1 MATKEKAAAKKAPT
15 KEKPPKKGLTVAHKK
30 TDEEKPAR
38 VKKEKKEKP
47 TADAGK
53 IVTAGKTVDELA
65 QEVKS
70 RVRQGLSLMISRV
83 KLVKKEFLSISY
95 NRIDTADGS
104 TVVVNEDHKSPVH
117 PDLKAK
123 LLALRVHL
131 ALLCDYISTKQL
143 KDITAY
149 NQELV
154 DNFTVTSISIGGKDD
169 NKGIVL
175 TGYKKTNNNKVV
187 ILNTPF
193 ARLEEVEETRYR
205 YMDDLSGR
213 IDELLK
219 EVELY
224 VGGKRGESPQQE
236 LNFGGAS
243 EDEDAGRE
251 VSGEENDLIDLD
263 GVEEETAGAPDAMGG
278 DEFGD

>member
-1 MATKEKAAAKKAPT
+1 MATKKKAAAEK
-15 KEKPPKKGLTVAHKK
+15 KPPKAKPEKKGLTVAHKK

-38 VKKEKKEKP
+38 VKKEKKEK
-47 TADAGK
+47 TGVDAGK

-70 RVRQGLSLMISRV
+70 KVRQGLSLMISKV
-83 KLVKKEFLSISY
+83 KLVKKEFLSIGY
-95 NRIDTADGS
+95 NRIDTDGS
-104 TVVVNEDHKSPVH
+104 TIVVNEDHKSPIH

-123 LLALRVHL
+123 FLALRVHL

-143 KDITAY
+143 KDIAAY

-154 DNFTVTSISIGGKDD
+154 ENFTVTGISIGGKDD
-169 NKGIVL
+169 NEGIVL
-175 TGYKKTNNNKVV
+175 TGWKKTNNNKVV

-205 YMDDLSGR
+205 YMDDLSCR

-236 LNFGGAS
+236 LNFGSSA
-243 EDEDAGRE
+243 EDEDGAGEADDLINLDKEEDDDPNEYHEGRE
-251 VSGEENDLIDLD
+251 Q
-263 GVEEETAGAPDAMGG
+263 T